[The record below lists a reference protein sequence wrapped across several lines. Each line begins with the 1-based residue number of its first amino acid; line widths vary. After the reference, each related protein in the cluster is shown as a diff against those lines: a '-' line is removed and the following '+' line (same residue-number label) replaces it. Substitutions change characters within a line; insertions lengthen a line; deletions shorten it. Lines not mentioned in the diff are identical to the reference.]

1 MDMTRA
7 LRLTGVLALAIS
19 LPTAAEEAGGAGLL
33 KRAANVDKPIAETYE
48 PLSSTYIGD
57 GERLNQ
63 TIEQSWQLRQAARES
78 QQRDAADAAIAS
90 PERKALEQRI
100 QEPGLAAPADGEPR
114 VIDTGDRLE
123 IRGE

>member
-1 MDMTRA
+1 MTRA

-48 PLSSTYIGD
+48 PLSSTYIGA

-63 TIEQSWQLRQAARES
+63 TIEQSC
-78 QQRDAADAAIAS
+78 AS
-90 PERKALEQRI
+90 PSSATPPTR
-100 QEPGLAAPADGEPR
+100 PSPAPSARRWNSASRSRAWPPPR
-114 VIDTGDRLE
+114 MASRA
-123 IRGE
+123 